1 MLERVIAIFLLWG
14 MRFGLAW
21 LVTHEYLAVA
31 GEKLELGRP
40 RARQVINATI
50 LQKALSAISDVFRAA
65 RGPAAAAFLHACL

>member
-31 GEKLELGRP
+31 GEKLDLVARALGK
-40 RARQVINATI
+40 
-50 LQKALSAISDVFRAA
+50 L
-65 RGPAAAAFLHACL
+65 